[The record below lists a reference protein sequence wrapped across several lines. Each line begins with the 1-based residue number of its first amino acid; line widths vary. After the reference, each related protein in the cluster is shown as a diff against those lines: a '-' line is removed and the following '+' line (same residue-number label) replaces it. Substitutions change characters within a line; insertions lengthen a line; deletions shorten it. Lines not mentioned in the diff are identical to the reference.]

1 MNIGN
6 FLYRQ
11 KQRINYSFSSNTIK
25 KKIAEINRYDK
36 KIDVRKHSYYIRDLN
51 LDIPAGK
58 FNFLFSEVCLKVL
71 NSNHHLLNGK
81 YKFIKD
87 HLVFCFNKFRI
98 IITSKSELLIIEEI
112 FIKNTYKFLMPH
124 NSQYHVIDIGMN
136 VGISSLYFSD
146 HKQVEKVHA
155 FEPFLPTYLQAVLN
169 FELNKHLAV
178 NIVPHNF
185 GLGFKKEWLNVKY
198 NPQNKG
204 INSSLIDNPRIQS
217 ESKEKILIEP
227 AHNII
232 SAIIKQ
238 NPQKEFILKIDTEG
252 AEYDILK
259 SLFVN
264 GIHPKIKAILLE
276 WHYQGSEDI
285 EKDLLEAGFKL
296 ISKSNDKN
304 SGLIYAIK

>member
-11 KQRINYSFSSNTIK
+11 KQRINYSFASNTIK
-25 KKIAEINRYDK
+25 KKIAEINRYEK
-36 KIDVRKHSYYIRDLN
+36 KIDVRKSSYFIRDLN

-58 FNFLFSEVCLKVL
+58 FDFLFSEVCMRVL
-71 NSNHHLLNGK
+71 ISNHHLLNGK
-81 YKFIKD
+81 YKFIND

-98 IITSKSELLIIEEI
+98 NITSKSELSIIEEI
-112 FIKNTYKFLMPH
+112 FIKDTYKFLMPG
-124 NSQYHVIDIGMN
+124 NSHFHVIDIGMN

-146 HKQVEKVHA
+146 HKQVERVHA
-155 FEPFLPTYLQAVLN
+155 FEPFLPTYSLAVLN
-169 FELNKHLAV
+169 FDLNKNLAS
-178 NIVPHNF
+178 NIEPHNY
-185 GLGFKKEWLNVKY
+185 GLGFKKERMNVEY
-198 NPQNKG
+198 NPCNKG
-204 INSSLIDNPRIQS
+204 INSSLIDNPRIKS
-217 ESKEKILIEP
+217 ESKEEILIEP

-252 AEYDILK
+252 AEYDILR
-259 SLFVN
+259 SLFIN
-264 GIHPKIKAILLE
+264 GFHPNIRAILLE
-276 WHYQGSEDI
+276 WHFQGSKDI

-296 ISKSNDKN
+296 ISNSNDKN